1 MWLSIA
7 GMLIVIIGA
16 WLTSL
21 PEKLIPRSYNA

>member
-7 GMLIVIIGA
+7 GMIVVIIGA

-21 PEKLIPRSYNA
+21 PERKK